1 MNGGM
6 AEVFSNKQHG
16 FTTKVFQ
23 VRYPHRKDF
32 HKNCRN
38 CPLTFYFCEIDPKPK
53 NGQTKQTTKTAEYRY
68 FWTLPLLTDMKKL
81 RGKKTFLIL
90 LCFLGALFSSA
101 QQEPETERN
110 TFVEFQNLESADER
124 FNFFFNTPNR
134 YSENSTYDW
143 LDEVNLY
150 LNAATKDDAT
160 DQIRKYE
167 LVRSRIYFDL
177 GDYDKS
183 QAIAKDL
190 HTNIDTFDIYF
201 KSKLLDLMDDNYGQ
215 LAMYPEQVEVRNEIR
230 ELGITD
236 NVVFY
241 DIYSN
246 LGMYR
251 RAMGDYIEKVKRTIE
266 ENDFYAQAEYYNTL
280 GNFLRLDDSTPT
292 ALSNYKK
299 AKSFITVFLN
309 DVTRSK
315 NKNELVEASLLNG
328 LIDGNIGKC
337 HVQLQQYEDAIP
349 HLESAISII
358 KEFGNGTLPDEIT
371 ENSLAISECYLQL
384 KNYAKATDYL
394 SDDLKTRTTD
404 NQLRKNRLLSVYY
417 EKTEDYKNAAFYL
430 RKNLRIRDSIIGN
443 ESELR
448 KQQLAT
454 VMQQD
459 LELSRKMVAQQK
471 LDLEK
476 SRSEMLAQERTSNL
490 VLISFFFTL
499 LGFAGLV
506 YAYLKSIKN
515 QRLIAEQKYIIENSL
530 VEKDSLL
537 KEIHHRVKNNLQM
550 VSSLLSLQT
559 KNTRSKAAI
568 EALEEGKSRVKAM
581 ALIHQKL
588 YQNEDLSVIEMQ
600 SYIESLINSVQ
611 SVYRKGGH
619 NIEITIDAEAVELDI
634 DRAIPFGLILN
645 ELVSNSFKYA
655 FPEDDGKGK
664 INIQIHKTEN
674 REGYFEYSD
683 NGIGLPEDTDERINT
698 SMGIRLMNRLANQ
711 LQTTLNVDNKVD
723 GVRYWFNFR

>member
-1 MNGGM
+1 
-6 AEVFSNKQHG
+6 
-16 FTTKVFQ
+16 
-23 VRYPHRKDF
+23 
-32 HKNCRN
+32 
-38 CPLTFYFCEIDPKPK
+38 
-53 NGQTKQTTKTAEYRY
+53 
-68 FWTLPLLTDMKKL
+68 MKKL
-81 RGKKTFLIL
+81 LSKKTFLVL
-90 LCFLGALFSSA
+90 LCLLGALFGRA
-101 QQEPETERN
+101 QQETETEEN
-110 TFVEFQNLESADER
+110 NFVEFQDLESADER
-124 FNFFFNTPNR
+124 FSFFFNTPNR
-134 YSENSTYDW
+134 YRENSTYDW
-143 LDEVNLY
+143 LDEVNIY
-150 LNAATKDDAT
+150 LNAATKDDDT
-160 DQIRKYE
+160 EQIRKYE
-167 LVRSRIYFDL
+167 LIRSRIYYDL

-183 QAIAKDL
+183 LAIAKDL
-190 HTNIDTFDIYF
+190 HTNIDEFDIYF

-251 RAMGDYIEKVKRTIE
+251 RAISDYIDKVKRTIE
-266 ENDFYAQAEYYNTL
+266 ENDFYAQAEYYNSL
-280 GNFLRLDDSTPT
+280 GNFLRLDESTPT
-292 ALSNYKK
+292 ALTNYKK

-309 DVTRSK
+309 DVTREK
-315 NKNELVEASLLNG
+315 NNNELIEASLLDG

-337 HVQLQQYEDAIP
+337 YVQLQQYEDAIP

-358 KEFGNGTLPDEIT
+358 KEFGNGAFPDEIT

-384 KNYAKATDYL
+384 DNYAEATDYL
-394 SDDLKTRTTD
+394 SDDLQTKTTE
-404 NQLRKNRLLSVYY
+404 NKLRKNLLLSIYY
-417 EKTEDYKNAAFYL
+417 GKTEDYKNEALYL
-430 RKNLRIRDSIIGN
+430 RRNLRIRDSIIGN

-459 LELSRKMVAQQK
+459 LELSRKMVAQQR
-471 LDLEK
+471 LDLEN
-476 SRSEMLAQERTSNL
+476 SRNEMLAQERTSNL

-619 NIEITIDAEAVELDI
+619 NIDITIDAEGVELDI

-655 FPEDDGKGK
+655 FPKDDGNGK
-664 INIQIHKTEN
+664 IYIQIRKAED
-674 REGYFEYSD
+674 RDGYFEYSD
-683 NGIGLPEDTDERINT
+683 NGIGLPDDTNDRANS

-711 LQTTLNVDNKVD
+711 LQTTLNVDKKVE
-723 GVRYWFNFR
+723 GARFWFNFK